1 MSHAHWKRSFS
12 GTLRALA
19 AGTTLAIQRHC
30 RTAIAA
36 SAIVVLP
43 GCASDPPPPPPPEPA
58 ATEAPPPGPTQ
69 TTPPA
74 TEPELPQP
82 APRPFVGNR
91 PAPTEGEEPTGPRR
105 VVVGAART
113 FPPEV
118 MERVRLDDMVD
129 IELVRS
135 GGHARG
141 LVKGLK
147 PTEITV
153 AMEGTQIITRLGPAE
168 VRDVRV
174 IFREQER
181 IEAVGLDDPR
191 DAAEGWTDRFA
202 DRAALDGS
210 PPDLWS
216 ARFRDNIPLTVTRPF
231 TLGAWAFAGRKAGTP
246 NFTPSATR
254 VALREN
260 DQLKLVATSQGLE
273 SRPGGVDR
281 PTGELLVY
289 LVRRGAAV
297 DLVVSSDALQPSNL
311 DATAV
316 ARWAKDEPVTL
327 GAYRPGESRRWVR
340 ITRVSSTVAR
350 SWAGSLEKT
359 PERAAMRQWRA
370 TRHAEL
376 GSSEERVKKLY
387 ASLGL
392 KADADLE
399 QPLVFELRI
408 PTTTGGLR
416 LLPFR
421 KELGLD

>member
-1 MSHAHWKRSFS
+1 MSHAHWST
-12 GTLRALA
+12 TLRALA
-19 AGTTLAIQRHC
+19 AG
-30 RTAIAA
+30 AIAA
-36 SAIVVLP
+36 SALVALP
-43 GCASDPPPPPPPEPA
+43 GCASDPPPPEPA
-58 ATEAPPPGPTQ
+58 PATEAPPPGPTQ
-69 TTPPA
+69 GTPPA

-91 PAPTEGEEPTGPRR
+91 PPPAADGEQQPEGPRR
-105 VVVGAART
+105 VVVGTART
-113 FPPEV
+113 FPPEI

-141 LVKGLK
+141 VVKGLK

-246 NFTPSATR
+246 TYTQSATR

-260 DQLKLVATSQGLE
+260 DQLKLVATSQGME

-281 PTGELLVY
+281 PTGELFVY

-311 DATAV
+311 DPTSV

-327 GAYRPGESRRWVR
+327 GAYRPGESRKWVR
-340 ITRVSSTVAR
+340 ITRVPSRTAR
-350 SWAGSLEKT
+350 SWAGSLERT

-376 GSSEERVKKLY
+376 GSSEERVRKLY
-387 ASLGL
+387 GALGL
-392 KADADLE
+392 KAEADLE